1 MDGQRSA
8 VMFRETAHTQWA
20 RVHQEMIPNTVNQ
33 RGVQPQTA
41 DTRQDGSMF
50 ISKDPN
56 I

>member
-1 MDGQRSA
+1 MGGKRSA
-8 VMFRETAHTQWA
+8 VMFQESAVSQLA
-20 RVHQEMIPNTVNQ
+20 RGHQDIIPN
-33 RGVQPQTA
+33 TA